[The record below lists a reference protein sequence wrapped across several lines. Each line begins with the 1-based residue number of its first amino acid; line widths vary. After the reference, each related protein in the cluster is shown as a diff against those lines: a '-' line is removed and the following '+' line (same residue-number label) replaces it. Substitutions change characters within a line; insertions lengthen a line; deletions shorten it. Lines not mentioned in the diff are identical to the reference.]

1 MEADVVCGAVKQNG
15 HGLLGG
21 PDGLIVIDH
30 FHALGFVLSLEYEEF
45 GGTIAYGE
53 VLFHSRVLFCEFLV
67 HLEKA
72 GDDVGL
78 GGVFGKP

>member
-1 MEADVVCGAVKQNG
+1 MEADVVCGAVKQDG
-15 HGLLGG
+15 HRLLGG

-67 HLEKA
+67 HFK
-72 GDDVGL
+72 
-78 GGVFGKP
+78 